1 MKLTK
6 SQLKQLIKE
15 EFETIQEL
23 ETNGENGVPEK
34 PARPERAQAATASKA
49 TSLRSR
55 ERATEKVTDPVAAAQ
70 LLFKQL
76 QGFSAEIDKAATMRN
91 LITLIKQSS

>member
-49 TSLRSR
+49 TSLKAR
-55 ERATEKVTDPVAAAQ
+55 ERATEKVTDPAAAAE

-76 QGFSAEIDKAATMRN
+76 QGFSEKLNKSTTVRN
-91 LITLIKQSS
+91 LIIP